1 MPTTADAAVH
11 GIRFAAGSKQSE
23 TLKADLVVDASGR
36 GALTL
41 ALLDALGWERPDVGV
56 LPQRDFGLSLLCA
69 SRPLIEVV
77 LRHRAEAIANVA
89 LRPECRVTEIVPA
102 TADAAVHGIRFDA
115 GSKRPETLEA
125 DLEVTE
131 IGVDLSYATAVVQ
144 IPSNAPPDW
153 KLVLT
158 QPDPPVLAAN
168 AVLVPMEGG
177 RWIISIADRSATA
190 RLETWDSFLEASRSL
205 ITPTLYQRGR
215 RQVRD
220 RSRRESEPSFY
231 IAHDMQH
238 EGYPVRV
245 RIEQVIARKR
255 RRSEA
260 GETFFGAPG
269 ASAGDQKTVTGCLL
283 RR

>member
-1 MPTTADAAVH
+1 VPVNGEIVPTTADAAVH

-41 ALLDALGWERPDVGV
+41 ALLDALGWERP
-56 LPQRDFGLSLLCA
+56 
-69 SRPLIEVV
+69 
-77 LRHRAEAIANVA
+77 
-89 LRPECRVTEIVPA
+89 
-102 TADAAVHGIRFDA
+102 
-115 GSKRPETLEA
+115 
-125 DLEVTE
+125 EVTE